1 MTSYSIPAMTME
13 NEFNDLVY
21 VGNYVD
27 ELIKKLG
34 NDYAIVYEWD
44 ERGPGEWPPVAVL
57 ARLNGRWSRRPVPGS
72 DKQKGDVNAH

>member
-13 NEFNDLVY
+13 NEFSDLVY

-44 ERGPGEWPPVAVL
+44 ERGPGEWSPVAVL
-57 ARLNGRWSRRPVPGS
+57 ARVNGRWSRRLVPGA
-72 DKQKGDVNAH
+72 GVNAH